1 MTSRQKM
8 ESIEHEDGTITI
20 RIKSEPIDPDY
31 EASYINSEGRSLATQ
46 LNTNLENGRA
56 SDARQE
62 ERKQELLNNNT
73 GDSHNAGSFRIS
85 AGNCLPAGS
94 SSQWEKKRSKL
105 HNLLFGRTDSTIP
118 KVDNPSSSM
127 DQMDTMSIKQEVVE
141 NPVEILSSQ
150 EPSVIGLV
158 QTPTRSSAILQNMLS
173 QPVLPP
179 KAGNQDCV
187 TFSTVGKPYGS
198 LDQMLNKQ
206 IEKILSD
213 QTDVPK
219 ERNSVL
225 QNLLTRSKSSE
236 GPPQKKIKTEPVDM
250 GLDGYARTRSAE
262 FQKVLPRNPPSSE
275 YPVPGV
281 AMSGDCL
288 GITAMSD
295 GPTDYKNMLNS
306 AVSGLSATVLSL
318 VNMINSGN
326 LNLPEDQIK
335 SLLESKFN
343 EVSSTVTK
351 ILGERRN
358 SAEKNLQAQR
368 GSLSAEKLSQAGPR
382 AEGEQVWENIV
393 EEAIRKEAAEEDT
406 APSHAKSSAN
416 TLIQQF
422 LAGVQDPVK
431 KVKKENDSLKE
442 LSDLTLKNMLASPAG
457 NGLSQNP
464 AGNGLSQNV
473 PPSKMLKDILES
485 KIQEVYL
492 SPVPSPKLEQA
503 CIPSVTSRISFDL
516 NGHMYLTN
524 TEPSAEGQ
532 NQKHVKVDISKLE
545 CPILPVKVDVS
556 KLECPVLP
564 TEEEEDSST
573 LIKESA
579 VSLQSEMSVQEMLS
593 KGICEE
599 REETSELTDFKCD
612 ICGQVFKHKGT
623 LKVHQRGHYFEDRDE
638 TSELAEFKCDIC
650 GQEFK
655 HKGTLKVHQRGH
667 NFERKQFQCDIC
679 GKVVTDKSYLAIH
692 MRTHRFE
699 KGIDSGDKFYE
710 CEKCSKKFSEY
721 DNFQI
726 HIRTHTG
733 EKLYKCDVCSTGFT
747 RSTQLSIHMRI
758 HTGEKPF
765 KCEICKMT
773 FRQSGGLKLHMTTHT
788 SDKPHKCE
796 ICGDSF
802 GRKAHLDKHRRYHT
816 GERPFKC
823 EICNK
828 DFIDNGNLHQ
838 HIKKTHSEEKPYM
851 CPLCNQ
857 VFKHEASLKE
867 HIRTHSGEKYQCQI
881 CNREFA
887 QKTYLQRHMRN
898 HATDGEKP
906 HKCNLC
912 AETFWTRNYLQAHL
926 QTHSGR
932 ARYRCQY
939 CDEGCVS
946 KEDLKQHEQEHL
958 IFQCQI
964 CPREY
969 KARKTLVAHV
979 RKAHPDTAEEYAN
992 SMEDAGE
999 ENSSKSSQDSE
1010 EEMGSGK
1017 GIQQTEVNTDTD
1029 DTNYQVEFT
1038 SHRQKNRLNIKNT
1051 DRFPR
1056 VTRLKT
1062 SLLKSKT
1069 DTASSDSQAVPIKEH
1084 VQSTE
1089 DKLPNRELDPDKDT
1103 FPVTPFNLNSVNHS
1117 VQV

>member
-1 MTSRQKM
+1 M
-8 ESIEHEDGTITI
+8 ESIQHEDGTVTI
-20 RIKSEPIDPDY
+20 RIKSEPIDPEY
-31 EASYINSEGRSLATQ
+31 ESSYINREGGSLETQ
-46 LNTNLENGRA
+46 LNTNVENGRA

-62 ERKQELLNNNT
+62 EKKEQVNNT
-73 GDSHNAGSFRIS
+73 GDSHDAGSFRIS
-85 AGNCLPAGS
+85 AGNSLPAGT

-105 HNLLFGRTDSTIP
+105 HSLLFGRTNSPIP
-118 KVDNPSSSM
+118 KVDNPSSSL
-127 DQMDTMSIKQEVVE
+127 DQILDTSAIKQEVVE
-141 NPVEILSSQ
+141 EMEILPIQ
-150 EPSVIGLV
+150 DHSVIGTV
-158 QTPTRSSAILQNMLS
+158 QAPARSTAILQNMLS
-173 QPVLPP
+173 QPILPP
-179 KAGNQDCV
+179 KAGNQDCEAFGKV
-187 TFSTVGKPYGS
+187 EKPYGS

-213 QTDVPK
+213 QTDIPK

-225 QNLLTRSKSSE
+225 QNLLTRSNPSE
-236 GPPQKKIKTEPVDM
+236 GPPHKKIKTETVEM
-250 GLDGYARTRSAE
+250 GLDGYARTRSIE
-262 FQKVLPRNPPSSE
+262 LQKLLHRKSPFSE
-275 YPVPGV
+275 STVPGV
-281 AMSGDCL
+281 TVLGDCSSV
-288 GITAMSD
+288 TAMSD
-295 GPTDYKNMLNS
+295 GPTDYQNMLNS
-306 AVSGLSATVLSL
+306 AVSGLSATVVSL

-343 EVSSTVTK
+343 ELSSTVTK

-358 SAEKNLQAQR
+358 SAEKNLKAQS
-368 GSLSAEKLSQAGPR
+368 GSLFAEKLSQAGSSS
-382 AEGEQVWENIV
+382 EGKQAWENIV
-393 EEAIRKEAAEEDT
+393 EEAIRKEAAEDDT
-406 APSHAKSSAN
+406 AQSHAKPSAN

-422 LAGVQDPVK
+422 LAGVQNPLK

-457 NGLSQNP
+457 NGLSQNI
-464 AGNGLSQNV
+464 Q
-473 PPSKMLKDILES
+473 PSKKLKDILDS
-485 KIQEVYL
+485 KIQEVYH
-492 SPVPSPKLEQA
+492 SPVPSPNLEQA
-503 CIPSVTSRISFDL
+503 CVPSVTSRISFDL

-524 TEPSAEGQ
+524 TEPIAESQ
-532 NQKHVKVDISKLE
+532 NQKAVRVDMSKLE
-545 CPILPVKVDVS
+545 CPILPVKVDIS

-573 LIKESA
+573 ILMKESA

-593 KGICEE
+593 KGSYEE
-599 REETSELTDFKCD
+599 KEEISEF
-612 ICGQVFKHKGT
+612 
-623 LKVHQRGHYFEDRDE
+623 
-638 TSELAEFKCDIC
+638 AEFKCDIC

-726 HIRTHTG
+726 HVRTHTG
-733 EKLYKCDVCSTGFT
+733 EKLYKCDVCNTGFT

-765 KCEICKMT
+765 KCEICKML

-828 DFIDNGNLHQ
+828 DFIDNGNLQQ

-912 AETFWTRNYLQAHL
+912 SETFWTRNYLQAHL

-946 KEDLKQHEQEHL
+946 KEDLKQHEQGHL

-964 CPREY
+964 CQREY
-969 KARKTLVAHV
+969 KARRTLVAHV
-979 RKAHPDTAEEYAN
+979 RKAHPETAEEYAN
-992 SMEDAGE
+992 SMEDVGE
-999 ENSSKSSQDSE
+999 ENSSESSQDSE

-1017 GIQQTEVNTDTD
+1017 GIQPSQQTEVYSDTD
-1029 DTNYQVEFT
+1029 DTNDHMEFT
-1038 SHRQKNRLNIKNT
+1038 SHKQTNRSNIKNAN
-1051 DRFPR
+1051 RFPK
-1056 VTRLKT
+1056 VTHKT
-1062 SLLKSKT
+1062 SLPKSKT
-1069 DTASSDSQAVPIKEH
+1069 VDASSDCHAVPVKDHIQTTKRDIEP
-1084 VQSTE
+1084 
-1089 DKLPNRELDPDKDT
+1089 DKTKDT
-1103 FPVTPFNLNSVNHS
+1103 FPVTPFSLNSVNHS
-1117 VQV
+1117 SESDPEADSGFNLVKIQPLR